1 MLKFWKNLYLFS
13 SQWTILTMLDGHQF
27 ISEIWN
33 SYQKAHGINSLTNSI
48 GCYQSL
54 KTSFQLYLLIKL
66 MSWIINRW
74 KDQVVLLESPKF
86 HLYCENG
93 CSPDQQF
100 LHYFTILRTHAWMKM
115 KRSNILTTKKK
126 SSLRNISKP
135 SQTNF
140 HIQLKTW
147 APRWL
152 MTLKS

>member
-54 KTSFQLYLLIKL
+54 KTRFQLYLLIKF
-66 MSWIINRW
+66 MSWIISRW

-86 HLYCENG
+86 HLHCEKWLLSG
-93 CSPDQQF
+93 PTPFWGHMRGWKWKEATSSP
-100 LHYFTILRTHAWMKM
+100 L
-115 KRSNILTTKKK
+115 KKIFR
-126 SSLRNISKP
+126 LRNISKP